1 MIWTNTCYMFVLAL
15 VNNEDQSLSFLMQA
29 PVEAMCAVEL
39 SDKEFLL
46 VFASLAVYVDTRGRR
61 SRTEEIMW
69 PSVPNFVSE
78 YHCITLITLYVS
90 VCKKLPLPV

>member
-1 MIWTNTCYMFVLAL
+1 MFVLAL

-78 YHCITLITLYVS
+78 
-90 VCKKLPLPV
+90 

>member
-1 MIWTNTCYMFVLAL
+1 
-15 VNNEDQSLSFLMQA
+15 MQA

-78 YHCITLITLYVS
+78 YHCIALITLYLS
-90 VCKKLPLPV
+90 VCKKLSFIV